1 MGRRFE
7 PVWAHMDLDI
17 SVSVLIPVFNGENYL
32 NQTIESVLSNTDPST
47 TELIVINDGS
57 SDKTESICLKH
68 IDKLSYISQENKGE
82 FAATNN
88 GLSKARGKY
97 VMVISHDDPMLSPE
111 LIPKAIEILDNNSD
125 IVCVYPD
132 WQIID
137 AEGKILT
144 KKIVNEY
151 SEEELIGKF
160 NCLPGPGAV
169 FRKKEALEIGGRKK
183 WKFVSDYDFWLRLS
197 RLGKFKRI
205 PGVRAQWRSHQN
217 STTVSMKSFDMAH
230 ERVTVIENFLS
241 TNEVDSK
248 IARMGKSSAYYF
260 AARLGVFSSEI
271 PAKKWMFFSFLTR
284 RGWPEVAKPLVVLF
298 IFMLPFSKHL
308 LKLVKPFS
316 KRLKDVF

>member
-1 MGRRFE
+1 M
-7 PVWAHMDLDI
+7 ALDI
-17 SVSVLIPVFNGENYL
+17 KVSVLIPVFNGENYL
-32 NQTIESVLSNTDPST
+32 KETIESVLSNTDSSSV
-47 TELIVINDGS
+47 ELIVINDGS
-57 SDKTESICLKH
+57 SDETESICLKYS
-68 IDKLSYISQENKGE
+68 DKLNYISQENRGE

-88 GLSKARGKY
+88 GLSNAKGKY

-111 LIPKAIEILDNNSD
+111 LIPKAIEILDKNSD

-132 WQIID
+132 WQIIN
-137 AEGKILT
+137 AYGEILS
-144 KKIVNEY
+144 KKIVKEY

-169 FRKKEALEIGGRKK
+169 FRKKEALEIGGRRK

-197 RLGKFKRI
+197 RLGRFKRI

-217 STTVSMKSFDMAH
+217 STTVSMKSFDMAK
-230 ERVTVIENFLS
+230 ERLAVVENFLS
-241 TNEVDSK
+241 TNEVDPK
-248 IARMGKSSAYYF
+248 IARMGKGSSYYF
-260 AARLGVFSSEI
+260 AARLGVFTSEI
-271 PAKKWMFFSFLTR
+271 PAKKWMIFSFLTR

-308 LKLVKPFS
+308 LKLAKPFS